1 MSNQERD
8 RLLSDLEFKRLTNRS
23 MEPHTRATNDGRVR
37 RKLSAWLKNINDVFI
52 ILQRL
57 PEDQLKDVLREEDI
71 DKLYSIIGEAMR
83 IRNYYPPALEQWRV
97 ELEKKET
104 EIYKLRHGA
113 FLQQD
118 IQGVSSFSKP
128 LIDLIQQGKTWTEED
143 LLKGLHIDPN
153 DGDAIKITTRQL
165 EELAQFGVVE
175 REPKGWKWTER
186 STTTRKRTEESEG

>member
-1 MSNQERD
+1 
-8 RLLSDLEFKRLTNRS
+8 
-23 MEPHTRATNDGRVR
+23 
-37 RKLSAWLKNINDVFI
+37 VFI

-57 PEDQLKDVLREEDI
+57 PEDQLKDVLHEEDI

-104 EIYKLRHGA
+104 EIFKLRYGA

-118 IQGVSSFSKP
+118 IQGISSFSKP
-128 LIDLIQQGKTWTEED
+128 LIDLIQQGKTWTEDD
-143 LLKGLHIDPN
+143 LLRGLHIDPN

-165 EELAQFGVVE
+165 EELEQFGVVK
-175 REPKGWKWTER
+175 REIEGWKWAER
-186 STTTRKRTEESEG
+186 NITTRKKSEESEA

>member
-1 MSNQERD
+1 
-8 RLLSDLEFKRLTNRS
+8 

-57 PEDQLKDVLREEDI
+57 PEDQLKDALREEDI

-118 IQGVSSFSKP
+118 IQGG
-128 LIDLIQQGKTWTEED
+128 IQ
-143 LLKGLHIDPN
+143 
-153 DGDAIKITTRQL
+153 
-165 EELAQFGVVE
+165 F
-175 REPKGWKWTER
+175 
-186 STTTRKRTEESEG
+186 